1 MLLNYNVSLHFVF
14 ENEQKLP
21 EYLMDYL
28 IKKKIESEKN
38 NQKIDYYFENDLN
51 KVISIVDV
59 IYMTRSQKERH
70 KEGEHLEVRNKLTVH
85 NFANAKPKCIIL
97 HPLPRN
103 DEIETNLDNDPRSV
117 YFRQMKYGLY
127 VRIALL
133 EMLFS

>member
-1 MLLNYNVSLHFVF
+1 MIL
-14 ENEQKLP
+14 EQ
-21 EYLMDYL
+21 L
-28 IKKKIESEKN
+28 IT
-38 NQKIDYYFENDLN
+38 Y
-51 KVISIVDV
+51 
-59 IYMTRSQKERH
+59 H
-70 KEGEHLEVRNKLTVH
+70 EVRNKLTVH